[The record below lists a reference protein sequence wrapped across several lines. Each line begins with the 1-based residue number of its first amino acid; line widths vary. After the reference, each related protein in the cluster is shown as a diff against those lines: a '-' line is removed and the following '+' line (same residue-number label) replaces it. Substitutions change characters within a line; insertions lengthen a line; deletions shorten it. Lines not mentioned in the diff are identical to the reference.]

1 MIAFSAR
8 DWAAVALFLAGA
20 LVLFVTAVVIS
31 NLFRV
36 VTSLKD
42 LVDGI
47 TSETVP
53 LIGEVGNTVRGVNK
67 ELERVDS
74 IVGSV
79 QRVATNVEVIS
90 DTVQAAV
97 TNPLVKMLAFFAGM
111 KRASKKM
118 KEEKECGG
126 SSGVSSGS
134 GSVPSWVLR
143 SCAGPTGRRRSTR
156 HPTSRARLVGRS
168 QGSRTGCA
176 RPSRWVSKRWR
187 RPRPRSE
194 PTSGSRRSKARRIWP
209 LGPVGYAA

>member
-97 TNPLVKMLAFFAGM
+97 TNPLVKALAFFAGM

-118 KEEKECGG
+118 KEQK
-126 SSGVSSGS
+126 
-134 GSVPSWVLR
+134 
-143 SCAGPTGRRRSTR
+143 
-156 HPTSRARLVGRS
+156 
-168 QGSRTGCA
+168 
-176 RPSRWVSKRWR
+176 
-187 RPRPRSE
+187 
-194 PTSGSRRSKARRIWP
+194 
-209 LGPVGYAA
+209 

>member
-8 DWAAVALFLAGA
+8 DWAATALFLTGA
-20 LVLFVTAVVIS
+20 LVLFVVAVVIS

-47 TSETVP
+47 TSESVP

-111 KRASKKM
+111 RRASRKI
-118 KEEKECGG
+118 KEEK
-126 SSGVSSGS
+126 
-134 GSVPSWVLR
+134 
-143 SCAGPTGRRRSTR
+143 
-156 HPTSRARLVGRS
+156 
-168 QGSRTGCA
+168 
-176 RPSRWVSKRWR
+176 
-187 RPRPRSE
+187 
-194 PTSGSRRSKARRIWP
+194 
-209 LGPVGYAA
+209 

>member
-8 DWAAVALFLAGA
+8 DWAAVALFSSGA
-20 LVLFVTAVVIS
+20 LVLFVIAVVIT

-42 LVDGI
+42 LVDGV

-79 QRVATNVEVIS
+79 QRVAANVEVIS

-97 TNPLVKMLAFFAGM
+97 TNPLVKMLAFFAGA
-111 KRASKKM
+111 R
-118 KEEKECGG
+118 
-126 SSGVSSGS
+126 
-134 GSVPSWVLR
+134 
-143 SCAGPTGRRRSTR
+143 
-156 HPTSRARLVGRS
+156 RARKKFRED
-168 QGSRTGCA
+168 R
-176 RPSRWVSKRWR
+176 
-187 RPRPRSE
+187 
-194 PTSGSRRSKARRIWP
+194 
-209 LGPVGYAA
+209 

>member
-8 DWAAVALFLAGA
+8 DWAATALFLTGA

-53 LIGEVGNTVRGVNK
+53 LIGEVGGTVRSVNK

-97 TNPLVKMLAFFAGM
+97 TNPLIKALAFFAGM

-118 KEEKECGG
+118 KEEK
-126 SSGVSSGS
+126 
-134 GSVPSWVLR
+134 
-143 SCAGPTGRRRSTR
+143 
-156 HPTSRARLVGRS
+156 
-168 QGSRTGCA
+168 
-176 RPSRWVSKRWR
+176 K
-187 RPRPRSE
+187 
-194 PTSGSRRSKARRIWP
+194 
-209 LGPVGYAA
+209 

>member
-1 MIAFSAR
+1 MLAFSAR
-8 DWAAVALFLAGA
+8 DWAATLLFLTGA
-20 LVLFVTAVVIS
+20 LVLFVVSVVIS

-42 LVDGI
+42 LVDGV

-97 TNPLVKMLAFFAGM
+97 TNPLIKALAFFAGM
-111 KRASKKM
+111 RRASKKVQEG
-118 KEEKECGG
+118 KK
-126 SSGVSSGS
+126 
-134 GSVPSWVLR
+134 
-143 SCAGPTGRRRSTR
+143 
-156 HPTSRARLVGRS
+156 
-168 QGSRTGCA
+168 
-176 RPSRWVSKRWR
+176 
-187 RPRPRSE
+187 
-194 PTSGSRRSKARRIWP
+194 
-209 LGPVGYAA
+209 